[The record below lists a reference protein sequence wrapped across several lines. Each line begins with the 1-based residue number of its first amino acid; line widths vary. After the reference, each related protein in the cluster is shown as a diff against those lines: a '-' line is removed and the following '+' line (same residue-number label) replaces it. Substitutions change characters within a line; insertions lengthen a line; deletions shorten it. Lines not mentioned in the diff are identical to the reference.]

1 VDPAITPERR
11 ERVRD
16 LVARYRRTERLIRAG
31 VIVGLTA
38 ATVVLALGADL
49 LVAGVAFLAALV
61 ALRAP
66 LLNPGGTTVAVTD
79 ADPEAVRDAVAGPYP
94 PMLSLVW
101 GRSDEVAATPTGG
114 RCEWSLLGGLRS
126 ATVTWET
133 EPTDGGQRVTYR
145 VDGTPVATYDV
156 AVSRENGET
165 IVEID
170 AGYTRRVG
178 LRVLPS
184 FLAATRYRDAVW
196 DAQGYELRGRDWS
209 LV

>member
-1 VDPAITPERR
+1 MDPAITPERR
-11 ERVRD
+11 EQVRE

-31 VIVGLTA
+31 TILALTA
-38 ATVVLALGADL
+38 ATVAVALVADL
-49 LVAGVAFLAALV
+49 LVAGVVFLVLLV

-66 LLNPGGTTVAVTD
+66 LVNPSGTTVAVTD
-79 ADPEAVRDAVAGPYP
+79 ADSEAVRDAVAGPYP

-101 GRSDEVAATPTGG
+101 GRADEVAATETGG
-114 RCEWSLLGGLRS
+114 RCEWSLLWGLRS
-126 ATVTWET
+126 ATVAWEA
-133 EPTDGGQRVTYR
+133 EPVDGGQRVTYR

-156 AVSRENGET
+156 AVARESGET
-165 IVEID
+165 VVRID
-170 AGYTRRVG
+170 AGYVRRVG

-196 DAQGYELRGRDWS
+196 AAQGYELRERDWS